1 MTKSASFVEY
11 FLQRRFF
18 YEAFAMAQMG
28 KCFILSDF
36 FVVCSDRVQW
46 EQRKGQK
53 AERDAA
59 DHSAPVAR

>member
-28 KCFILSDF
+28 KRFILSDF
-36 FVVCSDRVQW
+36 FVVCSDRVRW
-46 EQRKGQK
+46 ERRKK
-53 AERDAA
+53 
-59 DHSAPVAR
+59 